1 MKFSNYSINQNFL
14 CEEDYLVIQNQY
26 LSMNFIEA
34 IMNLEFY
41 LMILLYH
48 LFLCLKIKLNLLFQ
62 GIIFHSFIYQVL
74 INVLND
80 FF

>member
-1 MKFSNYSINQNFL
+1 
-14 CEEDYLVIQNQY
+14 
-26 LSMNFIEA
+26 MNFIEA

-62 GIIFHSFIYQVL
+62 GIIFHSFIYQFL